1 MTVTSSGDHVF
12 GRVRPS
18 HDGDF
23 QLNGK
28 TVRVTTFRDLPAP
41 TGRAP
46 YHLDLRNIIPAGAY
60 EEIVTTRK
68 LVLHFNGDIG
78 GIDFATPQ
86 QLVAAGMEADCDVP
100 GQAAPRFL
108 YLVGDCV
115 YFNGEVSRYQIQR
128 AVWQRYA
135 STNADWTKPEDA
147 LVVAKA
153 IMKERC
159 DAFEKSHGRP
169 PTDFE
174 FYVLWNAPKQVEAP
188 SQAVTRRAKRF
199 CNLLEVK

>member
-1 MTVTSSGDHVF
+1 MACATWTSPLLLLTVWLGFAAPAQALDRWGALSLIESGDN
-12 GRVRPS
+12 
-18 HDGDF
+18 D
-23 QLNGK
+23 K
-28 TVRVTTFRDLPAP
+28 A
-41 TGRAP
+41 TGP
-46 YHLDLRNIIPAGAY
+46 
-60 EEIVTTRK
+60 
-68 LVLHFNGDIG
+68 
-78 GIDFATPQ
+78 
-86 QLVAAGMEADCDVP
+86 
-100 GQAAPRFL
+100 
-108 YLVGDCV
+108 
-115 YFNGEVSRYQIQR
+115 NGEVSRYQIQR